1 MTIHRRRDS
10 GAWEVSVHGKRYSN
24 RTWSYA
30 EAKRFETEKLNTT
43 TLSLEAAMDRW
54 LAEHAAFLKDPDD
67 YRAKAEH
74 LRPLLKGRS
83 LEEAQDVAAD
93 ARRAWARLKPATIN
107 RRLAILRRVCNLA
120 FSEWNIIDKPV
131 GKRIKLLPERNTRHI
146 YLTRAQVEALR
157 MACPNSRAGDLVVFA
172 AFTGLRWSEMF
183 RVCSTDVHD
192 GALRLNPRTKNDRP
206 RTVPLHPRALHI
218 ALQMPLDISENET
231 RRSWETARE
240 RCNLKHVHWHD
251 LRHTFA
257 SWLAQKG
264 TRLQTIQALLG
275 HSTIT
280 TTMRYA
286 HLVHDNLKEA
296 VEQL

>member
-24 RTWSYA
+24 RNWSYA
-30 EAKRFETEKLNTT
+30 EAKRFETERLNTS
-43 TLSLEAAMDRW
+43 TLSLETALDRW
-54 LAEHAAFLKDPDD
+54 LAEHAAFLKDPGD
-67 YRAKAEH
+67 YERKAAH
-74 LRPLLKGRS
+74 LRPLLKGKS
-83 LEEAQDVAAD
+83 IDEAQDVAAA
-93 ARRAWARLKPATIN
+93 ARRAWSKLKPATIN

-120 FSEWNIIDKPV
+120 FNEWGVIDKPV
-131 GKRIKLLPERNTRHI
+131 GKRVKLLPERNARHV

-157 MACPNSRAGDLVVFA
+157 MACPNPLAGELVVFA

-183 RVCSTDVHD
+183 RVCASHVVD
-192 GALRLNPRTKNDRP
+192 GALHLDPRTKNDRP
-206 RTVPLHPRALHI
+206 RSVPLHPRALHI
-218 ALQMPLDISENET
+218 ALRMPLDISPNET

-240 RCNLKHVHWHD
+240 RCGLPHVHWHD

-257 SWLAQKG
+257 SWLAQRG
-264 TRLQTIQALLG
+264 TKLQTIKELLG
-275 HSTIT
+275 HSSIT

>member
-1 MTIHRRRDS
+1 MTVHRRRDS

-24 RTWSYA
+24 RNWSYT
-30 EAKRFETEKLNTT
+30 EAKRFETEKLNST
-43 TLSLEAAMDRW
+43 TLSLESALDRW
-54 LAEHAAFLKDPDD
+54 LTEHAAFLKDPDD

-74 LRPLLKGRS
+74 LRPLLRGRS

-93 ARRAWARLKPATIN
+93 ARRAWSKLKPATIN

-120 FSEWNIIDKPV
+120 FSEWNVIDKPV
-131 GKRIKLLPERNTRHI
+131 GKRIKLLPERNARHI
-146 YLTRAQVEALR
+146 YMTRAQVEALR
-157 MACPNSRAGDLVVFA
+157 MACPNPLAGDLIVFA

-183 RVCSTDVHD
+183 RVCSTDVVD
-192 GALRLNPRTKNDRP
+192 DALRLYPRTKNDKP

-218 ALQMPLDISENET
+218 ALRMPLDISENET

-240 RCNLKHVHWHD
+240 RCGLKHVHWHD

-257 SWLAQKG
+257 SWPAQRG
-264 TRLQTIQALLG
+264 TRLQTIQTLLG

>member
-24 RTWSYA
+24 KQWSFND
-30 EAKRFETEKLNTT
+30 AKRFEQERLATGAFD
-43 TLSLEAAMDRW
+43 LETALDRW

-67 YRAKAEH
+67 YRKKAEH
-74 LRPLLKGRS
+74 LRPLLRGRS
-83 LEEAQDVAAD
+83 FKDAPVVAAE
-93 ARRAWARLKPATIN
+93 ARRQWAKLKPATIN
-107 RRLAILRRVCNLA
+107 RRLAILRRLCNLA
-120 FSEWNIIDKPV
+120 FDDWGLLDQPV
-131 GKRIKLLPERNTRHI
+131 GKRIKLIHERNARHV

-157 MACPNSRAGDLVVFA
+157 MACSSRDAGDLIVFA

-183 RVCSTDVHD
+183 RVQASDVVNS
-192 GALRLNPRTKNDRP
+192 ALRLHPRTKNDRP
-206 RTVPLHPRALHI
+206 RTVPLHPRALDI
-218 ALQMPLDISENET
+218 ALRMPLPISENEL
-231 RRSWETARE
+231 RRNWETARE
-240 RCNLKHVHWHD
+240 RCGLDYVHWHD

-264 TRLQTIQALLG
+264 ATLQTIKELMG

-286 HLVHDNLKEA
+286 HLLEDNLRQA
-296 VEQL
+296 VETL